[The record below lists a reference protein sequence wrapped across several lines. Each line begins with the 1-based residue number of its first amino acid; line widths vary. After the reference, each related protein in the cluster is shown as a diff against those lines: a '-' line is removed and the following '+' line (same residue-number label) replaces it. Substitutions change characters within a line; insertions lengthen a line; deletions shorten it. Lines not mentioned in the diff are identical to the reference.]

1 MAPISRAASKVVD
14 GCELEFGDLL
24 MRYWYC
30 AADASHSL
38 LGTSFTFIPSFSL
51 VALAISGRQLRVLLE
66 MVVLLLLLLLIVM
79 HSERSVQKLFP
90 AGGSGCPSSLLFSH
104 RPRCSLFAFF
114 IGSLCII
121 YWDF

>member
-1 MAPISRAASKVVD
+1 
-14 GCELEFGDLL
+14 

-38 LGTSFTFIPSFSL
+38 LGTSFTFILSSSL
-51 VALAISGRQLRVLLE
+51 VALAISGRQLKVLLQ
-66 MVVLLLLLLLIVM
+66 VVVLLLLLLIVM

-114 IGSLCII
+114 IGSFCII
-121 YWDF
+121 Y